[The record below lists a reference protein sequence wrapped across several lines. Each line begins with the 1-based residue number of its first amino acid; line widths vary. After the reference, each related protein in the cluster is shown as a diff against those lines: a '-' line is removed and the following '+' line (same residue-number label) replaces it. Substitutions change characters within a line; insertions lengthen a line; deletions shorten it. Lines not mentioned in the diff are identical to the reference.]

1 VHRESFEAS
10 NSAPAMHLILKGH
23 TYANKVTPPNLPK
36 QFNNWETSIQIYE
49 LIWGRRGEKKEK
61 KKEKEKTV

>member
-1 VHRESFEAS
+1 
-10 NSAPAMHLILKGH
+10 MHLILKGH